1 MYRNQNK
8 GIGAGIISGVFWGT
22 PFVIPMILHNYSA
35 IEITLGRFIFFGII
49 SLFFIKR
56 VIRLFLS
63 LNTKDKLIVLIL
75 GTTGFWLYTLVLATG
90 VQASSGVIASLI
102 IGSLPVTI
110 ALFSNPSYNKKFL
123 IGLMFIITG
132 LIILLLPNFS
142 LLNDSKSQVN
152 LFGIVYLLIA
162 LIMWTWFAIK
172 NSHFM
177 ITHPEINSI
186 DYSSL
191 IGVINL
197 VCIIPIYL
205 YHNSFYQIFNHDD
218 IYVYLISSIIVGV
231 GASWIA
237 NVFWAYSAK
246 NCSPTIAGTLIV
258 SETVFGL
265 IYSFIYECRLPASN
279 ELISIILLICGVIVV
294 ISSQRR
300 KNIH

>member
-22 PFVIPMILHNYSA
+22 PFVVPMILHSYSA
-35 IEITLGRFIFFGII
+35 IEITLGRFVFFGII

-56 VIRLFLS
+56 VLKLFFS
-63 LNTKDKLIVLIL
+63 LNNPDKLMILIL
-75 GTTGFWLYTLVLATG
+75 GTTGFWLYTLVLASG
-90 VQASSGVIASLI
+90 VQISGGVMASLI

-110 ALFSNPSYNKKFL
+110 TIFSSPSYNKKFIIGIML
-123 IGLMFIITG
+123 IIVG
-132 LIILLLPNFS
+132 LIVLLMPNFS
-142 LLNDSKSQVN
+142 LLSVNKSQVN
-152 LFGIVYLLIA
+152 LSGIIYLLVA
-162 LIMWTWFAIK
+162 LTMWTWFAIK

-177 ITHPEINSI
+177 VTHPEINSI

-191 IGVINL
+191 IGIVNL
-197 VCIIPIYL
+197 ICIIPIYL
-205 YHNSFYQIFNHDD
+205 YHNSFSQILNHDD
-218 IYVYLISSIIVGV
+218 LCIYLISSIIVGV
-231 GASWIA
+231 GASWVA

-246 NCSPTIAGTLIV
+246 NCSSTIAGTLIV

-265 IYSFIYECRLPASN
+265 VYSFIYECRLPVWN
-279 ELISIILLICGVIVV
+279 ESISIILLICGVIVV